1 MPRGPTLTARAWH
14 LLLSGAV
21 PTPFG
26 SAAGR
31 PTPAPARAA
40 TSPALREQLT
50 TNPARSSDLGQQAAN
65 FLSSFLNYL
74 RTRSPEHWL
83 FFAIGVIVG
92 LLIG

>member
-1 MPRGPTLTARAWH
+1 MNHR
-14 LLLSGAV
+14 SG
-21 PTPFG
+21 
-26 SAAGR
+26 
-31 PTPAPARAA
+31 
-40 TSPALREQLT
+40 
-50 TNPARSSDLGQQAAN
+50 SDLGQQAAN